1 MQNQQSQAGN
11 EYSYKTTT
19 RSSYLLKFLKHTA
32 GICINREGILT
43 LD

>member
-19 RSSYLLKFLKHTA
+19 RYSYLLKFPKYTE
-32 GICINREGILT
+32 GICINTEAN
-43 LD
+43 